1 MKIKGTFVQ
10 KLWAHYQIPSAQ
22 NQWVQIQ
29 SSSRF
34 VGVFTTPTLTLTLSE
49 DWLTYF
55 VLKSWVYI
63 LHEGC
68 PSLLTRSSKVH
79 IRWCNWIAISQSWVS
94 SLVFLAIL
102 KWHWGLCTRSCWKR
116 WKIREVCIHQRPLQ
130 YSRHRKEL
138 KKQIIKN
145 WISIYI
151 HGLFVVKL
159 YFSRV
164 HGRLSK
170 TKAME
175 PLRHPRA
182 ISQTRD
188 LERFQIL
195 CGHVPLGPL
204 VPTDLLTLNLPSKTK
219 TSEIRVFQ
227 QSTTWTLPE
236 GAAELQAV

>member
-10 KLWAHYQIPSAQ
+10 QLWAHNQIPSAQ
-22 NQWVQIQ
+22 NQWVQMQ
-29 SSSRF
+29 SSSRS
-34 VGVFTTPTLTLTLSE
+34 VGVFTTPTLTMTLSE
-49 DWLTYF
+49 DWPTYF

-145 WISIYI
+145 WISSYI
-151 HGLFVVKL
+151 HNLFVIKL
-159 YFSRV
+159 YFSNQ
-164 HGRLSK
+164 G
-170 TKAME
+170 
-175 PLRHPRA
+175 PRKVSNIGWA
-182 ISQTRD
+182 RTSGGS
-188 LERFQIL
+188 
-195 CGHVPLGPL
+195 CSYGPA
-204 VPTDLLTLNLPSKTK
+204 T
-219 TSEIRVFQ
+219 
-227 QSTTWTLPE
+227 
-236 GAAELQAV
+236 